1 MLVIGASATL
11 QAHGFVDAV
20 FFTFV
25 GVSRV
30 CSSHSRRGFFSLTM
44 VGVQLVQWCGSPLVV
59 SVWVASFLRCRCV
72 VVVGMS
78 RGVGCWVGLACLY
91 RFSPGFPLIN
101 RTPSS

>member
-30 CSSHSRRGFFSLTM
+30 CSSHSRLGFFSSAM
-44 VGVQLVQWCGSPLVV
+44 VGVRLVRWSGSPLVV
-59 SVWVASFLRCRCV
+59 SVWMASFLWFSMWRRRGWALPCGV
-72 VVVGMS
+72 VSVF
-78 RGVGCWVGLACLY
+78 A
-91 RFSPGFPLIN
+91 RFSSN
-101 RTPSS
+101 